1 MLAMLEMLEK
11 LRMIGEQLFF
21 AVCNYYLILFL
32 YYWYHRFLHCPE
44 SGILYKMH
52 YIGHHKRDFPVRRLR
67 ALSYSSDGS
76 GGWFKTGGELAF
88 GIPAIILL
96 SGVYYIS
103 SLQYFINFVIVL
115 LGVVFVG
122 ESWHSSYHL
131 TRNAISHPEGL
142 MVHRYIINRPEFPM
156 MQTLHD
162 IHHARMNKNF
172 GFLDMTMDKLFG
184 TYTENIPNYLIIL
197 TKHKLVY

>member
-1 MLAMLEMLEK
+1 MLEVIYL
-11 LRMIGEQLFF
+11 IGTYTFF
-21 AVCNYYLILFL
+21 AICNWYIILFL

-76 GGWFKTGGELAF
+76 GGWFQTGGELAF
-88 GIPAIILL
+88 GVPVIILL
-96 SGVYYIS
+96 SIVYYIS
-103 SLQYFINFVIVL
+103 PLYYFINFAMVL
-115 LGVVFVG
+115 FGVVFIG
-122 ESWHSSYHL
+122 EACHSSYHL

-142 MVHRYIINRPEFPM
+142 MVHNYIINHPDFPV

-162 IHHARMNKNF
+162 IHHASMNKNF
-172 GFLDMTMDKLFG
+172 GFLDMTMDKIFG
-184 TYTENIPNYLIIL
+184 TYTENIPHHL
-197 TKHKLVY
+197 TIWQNE